1 MWTECLVIV
10 MGRGPCKT
18 VRAISR
24 GRVVVGVDKSTGQQR
39 GSSSG
44 GGSLRGDSMN
54 LALVEVVR

>member
-24 GRVVVGVDKSTGQQR
+24 GRVVVGVDKSTGWRRVQH
-39 GSSSG
+39 
-44 GGSLRGDSMN
+44 
-54 LALVEVVR
+54 AEHET